1 MIKSYFKIAWR
12 NLFKSKAS
20 SFINISGLSIGMAV
34 AMLIGLWIFDELSFN
49 RYHENYDRI
58 VKVMDYQG
66 WHERKETNDVLPIPL
81 GSALRSSFG
90 SDFKYVA
97 IVRETEEHIIA
108 AGDKKFTQAGNY
120 MQPEAPEMFS

>member
-1 MIKSYFKIAWR
+1 MPGEIF
-12 NLFKSKAS
+12 FKSKAS

-49 RYHENYDRI
+49 RYHKNFDRI

-66 WHERKETNDVLPIPL
+66 WQERKETNDVLPVPL
-81 GSALRSSFG
+81 GTTLRSSFG

-97 IVRETEEHIIA
+97 IVS
-108 AGDKKFTQAGNY
+108 F
-120 MQPEAPEMFS
+120 PV